1 MNNGP
6 GSFSG
11 SPEADSSLGKVVAED
26 FPMGTAGELGKRL
39 SWEYE
44 ERL

>member
-11 SPEADSSLGKVVAED
+11 SPEADSSLGKVVTED
-26 FPMGTAGELGKRL
+26 FPMGTAGEIGRRL
-39 SWEYE
+39 PWEHE
-44 ERL
+44 EWL